1 MKAKH
6 STNPAVLCN
15 FKNLQYFCTMPRVKA
30 FDEASIIEKAK
41 DLFQLK
47 GYEGTSMQDLVDT
60 LGISRSSLYD
70 TFGDKH
76 QLYLK
81 TLNTYC
87 DENAYALIKKAD
99 ATEDPLAFIKNI
111 FDIIIDQSKKDVE
124 KRGCYVVNAIVEFSE
139 RNPDVTHIVNANN
152 KAFEKMLEKLIEKAQ
167 LKKQISAS
175 RNPKQTAKFLFNTIY
190 GLRVS
195 SKTKSTSKELRDIA
209 AMALEILTKK

>member
-1 MKAKH
+1 
-6 STNPAVLCN
+6 
-15 FKNLQYFCTMPRVKA
+15 MPRIKA
-30 FDEASIIEKAK
+30 FDETSTIEKAK
-41 DLFQLK
+41 NLFQLK

-87 DENAYALIKKAD
+87 EENAYALIKQAET
-99 ATEDPLAFIKNI
+99 TENPLAFIHNI
-111 FDIIIDQSKKDVE
+111 FDIIIDQSKKDTE

-139 RNPDVTHIVNANN
+139 RNADVTEIVDTNN
-152 KAFEKMLEKLIEKAQ
+152 KAFEKMLEKLIVKAQ
-167 LKKQISAS
+167 LKKQISLG

-195 SKTKSTSKELRDIA
+195 SKSKTSTKELRDIA
-209 AMALEILTKK
+209 TIALEILTKK

>member
-1 MKAKH
+1 
-6 STNPAVLCN
+6 
-15 FKNLQYFCTMPRVKA
+15 MPRIKA
-30 FDEASIIEKAK
+30 FDEISTIEKAK
-41 DLFQLK
+41 NLFQLK

-87 DENAYALIKKAD
+87 EENAYALIKHAET
-99 ATEDPLAFIKNI
+99 TENPLAFIHNI
-111 FDIIIDQSKKDVE
+111 FDIIIDQSKKDTE

-139 RNPDVTHIVNANN
+139 RNSDVTEIVDANN
-152 KAFEKMLEKLIEKAQ
+152 KAFEKMLEKLIVKAQ
-167 LKKQISAS
+167 LKKQISS
-175 RNPKQTAKFLFNTIY
+175 DRNPKQTAKFLFNTIY

-195 SKTKSTSKELRDIA
+195 SKSKTSNKELRDIA
-209 AMALEILTKK
+209 TIALEILTKK